1 MLERGVNVIC
11 AVDVPTAK
19 LVKWEF
25 QDVGEY

>member
-11 AVDVPTAK
+11 TVDVPAAK